1 MIKEDDLMIISES
14 DVFITT
20 YIVDNI
26 VMIVTIIIMII
37 FKETR
42 INIQEPI
49 IKEEDLMMITESD
62 IFITADIDIL
72 MMIAISI
79 MVRELMITSSSFRNQ
94 SSKRMIL

>member
-49 IKEEDLMMITESD
+49 IKEEDLMMISESD

-72 MMIAISI
+72 MMIVIISMI
-79 MVRELMITSSSFRNQ
+79 RELMITSSSFRNQ
-94 SSKRMIL
+94 SSRRRI

>member
-1 MIKEDDLMIISES
+1 MIKEDDLMIIRES

-49 IKEEDLMMITESD
+49 IKEEDLMMISESD

-72 MMIAISI
+72 MMID
-79 MVRELMITSSSFRNQ
+79 L
-94 SSKRMIL
+94 L